1 MLPSSAGCQ
10 QLTAYIATVPDSALT
25 ASSEY
30 VNTVHP
36 EDQGPASQSRL
47 FASSTNVTVVAGW
60 AAGVSFTGFEYIQVR
75 ELKVDRKLLNNT
87 SIFRSH
93 MHKKIGVFV

>member
-10 QLTAYIATVPDSALT
+10 QLTAYIASVPDSALT

-30 VNTVHP
+30 LNIGQPLDH
-36 EDQGPASQSRL
+36 GPASQSRL
-47 FASSTNVTVVAGW
+47 FTRSTNVTVVAGW
-60 AAGVSFTGFEYIQVR
+60 AAGVSFTGSEYIQVR
-75 ELKVDRKLLNNT
+75 ELKLDRLFNNT

-93 MHKKIGVFV
+93 L